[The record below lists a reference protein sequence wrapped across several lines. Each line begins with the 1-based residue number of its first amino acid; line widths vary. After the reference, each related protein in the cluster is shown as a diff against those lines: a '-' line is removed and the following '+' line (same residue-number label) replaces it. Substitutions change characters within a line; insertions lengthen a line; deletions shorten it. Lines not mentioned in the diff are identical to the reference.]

1 MVDLATALNQYL
13 TDQTA
18 NLLGASFLVARHAR
32 PELQPKTYEKVLRGW
47 GEQLN
52 ERLANV
58 ETQLDRITILNK
70 FVYQD
75 LGFTGNYDNYYDPK
89 NSLIDEVIERRTG
102 IPLTLSIIYMELA
115 RQAGIELEG
124 TSFPGH
130 FLVKLP
136 LDEGLVVLDPYNH
149 GISLDEDDLKQILKN
164 SKLKPTEDL
173 LKQSLRSPTP
183 REAIIRMLR
192 NLKIV
197 YMKTGEKEMALEI
210 LNLMLTL
217 EPELL
222 EELRERGMLLK
233 ELECHHSAIDD
244 LAQYLASSKSEKY
257 VESVRNTILDLQSG
271 LAPLH

>member
-1 MVDLATALNQYL
+1 MDLATTLNQYL
-13 TDQTA
+13 TNQTA

-32 PELQPKTYEKVLRGW
+32 PELKPQTYEKVLRGW

-58 ETQLDRITILNK
+58 EAQLDRITILNK

-115 RQAGIELEG
+115 HQAGIELEG

-136 LDEGLVVLDPYNH
+136 LEEGLVVLDPYNH

-164 SKLKPTEDL
+164 SRLKPTNDL

-233 ELECHHSAIDD
+233 ELECRHSALDD